1 MKVSVLILT
10 ISLVLSSACSYSK
23 FVKTGSS
30 YPPVPDSSEVKV
42 IPWGNQSDYEVV
54 GIAEIGESSLDTR
67 LEEAKS
73 IARENGGDAIAPK
86 GIDVNDSDKGDV
98 GYRLQS
104 FLILRTKP
112 RQIPRQPDLKPKAS
126 EPEVAAVPVKR
137 DTYKSSTLPRA
148 TYRLLV
154 EEYDTLKGEKFRGS
168 LFPAK
173 FFRMPRSIDRQ
184 VDGEKKLLLLQTK
197 SGKRKLL
204 LLVPVDRTELF
215 KELIRMR
222 ERLNFVYTPVT
233 VYKSRYPVLEFLDI
247 LD

>member
-1 MKVSVLILT
+1 MKTSILILT

-42 IPWGNQSDYEVV
+42 ISWGNQTDYEVV
-54 GIAEIGESSLDTR
+54 GVAEIGESSLDTR
-67 LEEAKS
+67 LEEAIS
-73 IARENGGDAIAPK
+73 IARENGGDVIAPK
-86 GIDVNDSDKGDV
+86 GFDKNDSEKGDA

-112 RQIPRQPDLKPKAS
+112 RQPDLKPKVC
-126 EPEVAAVPVKR
+126 EPETAAVPVKR

-148 TYRLLV
+148 TYKLLV

-184 VDGEKKLLLLQTK
+184 IDGEKKLLLLQTK

-204 LLVPVDRTELF
+204 LLIPVDRTELF
-215 KELIRMR
+215 KDLIRMR
-222 ERLNFVYTPVT
+222 ERLNFVYTPIT
-233 VYKSRYPVLEFLDI
+233 VYKSRYPVLEFIEI